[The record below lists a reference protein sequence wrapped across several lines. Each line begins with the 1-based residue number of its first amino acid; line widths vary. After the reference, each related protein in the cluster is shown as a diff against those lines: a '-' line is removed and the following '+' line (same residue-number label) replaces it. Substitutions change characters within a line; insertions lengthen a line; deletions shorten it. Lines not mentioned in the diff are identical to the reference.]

1 MAKKYASDYARDIGA
16 QIQGN
21 VSQVIA
27 LKQKARAD
35 EAEAKRYAE
44 QQARLDRQEAAALR
58 KEARQ
63 IEIDRLNRENLE
75 FERQFK
81 ISAEERAVKADERA
95 ERAADRADEQ
105 FEFQKEEAEDR
116 KTQKY
121 LQRRGVDK
129 IATSVLDPSIID
141 ARDSQAMDLAWQ
153 EYEAAGANLEANIGD
168 PAAEARW
175 AQAQRQWT
183 QVSGVSEGRSKRN
196 QETFQA
202 VQTGGFDN
210 LSTDITTEQE
220 RWANYNLTPK
230 IDENGEVVRDANGE
244 PVMVE
249 PNFFMQEGVLMVGEE
264 GSANAIP
271 WTESRYADASDVYTP
286 LLVAKETAFNST
298 DYANTVAEET
308 FDPNKMRSFTI
319 LDEET
324 KLGTGQLD
332 MAKFDET
339 MTDRARTDFRQN
351 VHLRNQI
358 ALEQYNEDTPG
369 KDYLDSDDQR
379 KALEKYNPEVA
390 NVTLDNGTSV
400 VDGKFKDGK
409 WEFTLS
415 DGDIEDQ
422 NSGLTTD
429 QQRAVKDYR
438 KAYKNY
444 VDRESANVQAKII
457 PIDERPQILAEQQR
471 RLELEQRREDAQN
484 RAANGGTGGGPT
496 APTFTALTTTA
507 ATANPDGST
516 TPGRP
521 TFNFPGNESLTIP
534 GTDFGFP
541 EVAVQGV
548 EFDPTTGEVA
558 AYTLTVPNSVLAAA
572 QRAAGNDAAQQA
584 NVQTMFDK
592 AVATKVTPYKLDAN
606 GEVVTDNNGEPVPNP
621 LFTTITNDIRNTTSG
636 SNRRPGPQARVD
648 QARNEIAIFN
658 YFDDAGILAARGIQ
672 SIDQLTPEL
681 MRELAEMYEAAGQ

>member
-27 LKQKARAD
+27 LKQKARAE

-63 IEIDRLNRENLE
+63 IEIDKLNRENLE

-95 ERAADRADEQ
+95 DRAADRADEQ
-105 FEFQKEEAEDR
+105 FEFQKDEAEDR

-141 ARDSQAMDLAWQ
+141 ARDSQAMDLAWK
-153 EYEAAGANLEANIGD
+153 EYEAAGANLEANVGD

-196 QETFQA
+196 QETFQG

-230 IDENGEVVRDANGE
+230 LDENGEVVRDANGE

-249 PNFFMQEGVLMVGEE
+249 PSFFMQEGVLMVGEE
-264 GSANAIP
+264 GSANAVP
-271 WTESRYADASDVYTP
+271 WTDSRYADASDVYTP

-308 FDPNKMRSFTI
+308 FDPSKMRAFTV

-324 KLGTGQLD
+324 KLGTGELD
-332 MAKFDET
+332 IEAFDGA
-339 MTDRARTDFRQN
+339 MTDRARTDFNQN

-379 KALEKYNPEVA
+379 KALEKYNPEAA
-390 NVTLDNGTSV
+390 NVKFGNDQTPAIYGEYKNGE
-400 VDGKFKDGK
+400 
-409 WEFTLS
+409 WEFAVT
-415 DGDIEDQ
+415 DADIEDS
-422 NSGLTTD
+422 NLTREEKD
-429 QQRAVKDYR
+429 AVKEYR

-444 VDRESANVQAKII
+444 ADKESANVQSKII
-457 PIDERPQILAEQQR
+457 PIDERPQIESERQR
-471 RLELEQRREDAQN
+471 REELEQRRRDAQN
-484 RAANGGTGGGPT
+484 AATTSTSSGPT
-496 APTFTALTTTA
+496 APTFTALTTTPST
-507 ATANPDGST
+507 TAPDGST
-516 TPGRP
+516 VAGVP
-521 TFNFPGNESLTIP
+521 TFNFPGNETVTIP
-534 GTDFGFP
+534 GTEFGFSK
-541 EVAVQGV
+541 VAVQGV
-548 EFDPTTGEVA
+548 ELDPATGEVA
-558 AYTLTVPNSVLAAA
+558 AYTLTVPNDIMTAAMNQAGADPDARA
-572 QRAAGNDAAQQA
+572 QVQNLFDDA
-584 NVQTMFDK
+584 VS
-592 AVATKVTPYKLDAN
+592 TKITPD
-606 GEVVTDNNGEPVPNP
+606 NP
-621 LFTTITNDIRNTTSG
+621 LFASISNDMRNTTSG
-636 SNRRPGPQARVD
+636 SSRRPGPQARIE
-648 QARNEIAIFN
+648 QAQNEISIFN
-658 YFDDAGILAARGIQ
+658 YFAEQGMLGMYGVD
-672 SIDQLTPEL
+672 SIDELTPET
-681 MRELAEMYEAAGQ
+681 MRQMAEDYEAAGQ

>member
-27 LKQKARAD
+27 LKQKARAE

-44 QQARLDRQEAAALR
+44 QQARLDRQEAQSLR

-63 IEIDRLNRENLE
+63 IELDRQARENLE

-196 QETFQA
+196 QETFQG

-230 IDENGEVVRDANGE
+230 LDENGEVVLDADGE

-249 PNFFMQEGVLMVGEE
+249 PSFFMQDGILMVGEE
-264 GSANAIP
+264 GAANAVP
-271 WTESRYADASDVYTP
+271 WTESRYADPSDVYTP

-308 FDPNKMRSFTI
+308 FDTSKMRAFTV

-324 KLGTGQLD
+324 KLGTGELD
-332 MAKFDET
+332 IEAFDGA
-339 MTDRARTDFRQN
+339 MTDRARTDFNQN

-379 KALEKYNPEVA
+379 KALEKYNPEAA
-390 NVTLDNGTSV
+390 NVKFGNDQTPSIYGEYKNGE
-400 VDGKFKDGK
+400 
-409 WEFTLS
+409 WEFAVT
-415 DGDIEDQ
+415 DDDIEDS
-422 NSGLTTD
+422 NLTREEKD
-429 QQRAVKDYR
+429 AVKEYR

-444 VDRESANVQAKII
+444 ADKESANVQAKII
-457 PIDERPQILAEQQR
+457 PIDERPQIESERQR
-471 RLELEQRREDAQN
+471 REELEQRRRDAQN
-484 RAANGGTGGGPT
+484 AATTSTSSGPT

-507 ATANPDGST
+507 DTEVNGVPV
-516 TPGRP
+516 PGRP
-521 TFNFPGNESLTIP
+521 TFNFPGNETVTVP
-534 GTDFGFP
+534 GTDFGFA

-548 EFDPTTGEVA
+548 EFDPVTGEVA
-558 AYTLTVPNSVLAAA
+558 AYTLTVPNSILAAA
-572 QRAAGNDAAQQA
+572 QRAAGNDPAQQA
-584 NVQTMFDK
+584 SVQTAFDK
-592 AVATKVTPYKLDAN
+592 AVAQKITPD
-606 GEVVTDNNGEPVPNP
+606 NP
-621 LFTTITNDIRNTTSG
+621 LFAEITNDIRNTTSG
-636 SNRRPGPQARVD
+636 SNRRPGPQARID
-648 QARNEIAIFN
+648 QAKNELSIYN
-658 YFDDAGILAARGIQ
+658 YFADAGLLSTYGID
-672 SIDQLTPEL
+672 SVDGLTPEIL
-681 MRELAEMYEAAGQ
+681 RRMAEDYDNAGQ

>member
-27 LKQKARAD
+27 LKQKARAE

-44 QQARLDRQEAAALR
+44 QQARLDRQEAQSLR

-63 IEIDRLNRENLE
+63 IEIDKLNRENLE

-81 ISAEERAVKADERA
+81 ISAEERAVNADRRAEEAGERDERRLA
-95 ERAADRADEQ
+95 FQEEQ
-105 FEFQKEEAEDR
+105 AKEKKD
-116 KTQKY
+116 QLY

-129 IATSVLDPSIID
+129 VATSVLDPSAID
-141 ARDSQAMDLAWQ
+141 VRDSQAMDLALK
-153 EYEAAGANLEANIGD
+153 EYQDAGANLEANVGD
-168 PAAEARW
+168 PAAEARF
-175 AQAQRQWT
+175 AQAQRQWF

-196 QETFQA
+196 QETFQT

-220 RWANYNLTPK
+220 RWARYNLTEK
-230 IDENGEVVRDANGE
+230 RDENGEVVLDANGE

-249 PNFFMQEGVLMVGEE
+249 PSFFMQEGILMVGEE

-308 FDPNKMRSFTI
+308 FDPSKMRSFTI

-324 KLGTGQLD
+324 QLGTGQLD
-332 MAKFDET
+332 MDAFDGA
-339 MTDRARTDFRQN
+339 MTDRQRTDFSQN

-379 KALEKYNPEVA
+379 KALEKYNPEAA
-390 NVTLDNGTSV
+390 NVKFGNDKTPAVYGEYKNGE
-400 VDGKFKDGK
+400 
-409 WEFTLS
+409 WEFAVS
-415 DGDIEDQ
+415 DNDIE
-422 NSGLTTD
+422 NSPLTREQKD
-429 QQRAVKDYR
+429 AVKEYR

-444 VDRESANVQAKII
+444 ADKEAANVQAKII
-457 PIDERPQILAEQQR
+457 PIDERPEIERMRYQKERDAVADEAR
-471 RLELEQRREDAQN
+471 RNA
-484 RAANGGTGGGPT
+484 AANGGTGGGPT

-521 TFNFPGNESLTIP
+521 TFNFPGNESLTVP
-534 GTDFGFP
+534 GTDYGFS

-548 EFDPTTGEVA
+548 EFDPATGEVA

-572 QRAAGNDAAQQA
+572 QRAAGNNAAQQA

-592 AVATKVTPYKLDAN
+592 AIATKITPD
-606 GEVVTDNNGEPVPNP
+606 NP
-621 LFTTITNDIRNTTSG
+621 LFATITNDIRNTTSG
-636 SNRRPGPQARVD
+636 SSRRPGPQARID
-648 QARNEIAIFN
+648 QAKNELAIYN
-658 YFDDAGILAARGIQ
+658 YFAEAGLLSTYGIDSVDD
-672 SIDQLTPEL
+672 LTPEL
-681 MRELAEMYEAAGQ
+681 MRQMAEEYEAAGQ

>member
-183 QVSGVSEGRSKRN
+183 QVSGISEGRSKRN

-230 IDENGEVVRDANGE
+230 LDENGEVVRDANGE

-308 FDPNKMRSFTI
+308 FDPNKMRSFTV

-390 NVTLDNGTSV
+390 NVKLNNGTSV

-422 NSGLTTD
+422 NSRLTTD

-444 VDRESANVQAKII
+444 VDRESANVQSKII
-457 PIDERPQILAEQQR
+457 PVDERPQILAEQQR

-484 RAANGGTGGGPT
+484 RATTSTSGGAT
-496 APTFTALTTTA
+496 APTFTALTTTP
-507 ATANPDGST
+507 ATANADGST
-516 TPGRP
+516 TPGVP
-521 TFNFPGNESLTIP
+521 TFNFPGNETVTVP
-534 GTDFGFP
+534 GTDFGFS

-548 EFDPTTGEVA
+548 EFDPATGEVA

-572 QRAAGNDAAQQA
+572 QRRAGNDPTQQA
-584 NVQTMFDK
+584 DVQTLFDK
-592 AVATKVTPYKLDAN
+592 AVATKITPD
-606 GEVVTDNNGEPVPNP
+606 NP
-621 LFTTITNDIRNTTSG
+621 LFAEITNDIRNTTSG
-636 SNRRPGPQARVD
+636 SNRRPGPQARID
-648 QARNEIAIFN
+648 QAKNELAIFN
-658 YFDDAGILAARGIQ
+658 YFEDAGLLSTYGID
-672 SIDQLTPEL
+672 SVDDLTPEL
-681 MRELAEMYEAAGQ
+681 MRQMAEEYEAAGQ

>member
-63 IEIDRLNRENLE
+63 IEIDKLNRENLE

-105 FEFQKEEAEDR
+105 FEFQREEAEER
-116 KTQKY
+116 KTERY

-129 IATSVLDPSIID
+129 VATTVLDPSVID
-141 ARDSQAMDLAWQ
+141 VRDSKAIDLALK
-153 EYEAAGANLEANIGD
+153 EYQDAGVNIELNVGD
-168 PAAEARW
+168 PAAEARF
-175 AQAQRQWT
+175 AQAQRQWF

-196 QETFQA
+196 QETFQT

-230 IDENGEVVRDANGE
+230 LDENGEVVRDANGE

-249 PNFFMQEGVLMVGEE
+249 PSFFMQEGVLMVGEE

-271 WTESRYADASDVYTP
+271 WTESRYADPSDVYTP

-308 FDPNKMRSFTI
+308 FDPSKMRSFTV

-324 KLGTGQLD
+324 QLGTGQLD
-332 MAKFDET
+332 MEAFDGA
-339 MTDRARTDFRQN
+339 MTDRQRTDFSQN

-379 KALEKYNPEVA
+379 KALEKYNPEAA
-390 NVTLDNGTSV
+390 NVKFGNDQTPAIYGEYKNGE
-400 VDGKFKDGK
+400 
-409 WEFTLS
+409 WEFAVS
-415 DGDIEDQ
+415 DNDIE
-422 NSGLTTD
+422 NSPLSREQKD
-429 QQRAVKDYR
+429 AVKEYR

-444 VDRESANVQAKII
+444 ADKESANVQSKII
-457 PIDERPQILAEQQR
+457 PIDERPQIEAEQQR
-471 RLELEQRREDAQN
+471 RLEREQARQDAQN
-484 RAANGGTGGGPT
+484 RATTSTSGGAT
-496 APTFTALTTTA
+496 APTFTALTTTP
-507 ATANPDGST
+507 ATANPDGTT
-516 TPGRP
+516 TPGVP
-521 TFNFPGNESLTIP
+521 TFNFPGNETVTVP
-534 GTDFGFP
+534 GTSFGFDK
-541 EVAVQGV
+541 VAVQGV
-548 EFDPTTGEVA
+548 EFDPATGEVA
-558 AYTLTVPNSVLAAA
+558 AYTLTVPNDIMTAAMNQAGADPDA
-572 QRAAGNDAAQQA
+572 QAR
-584 NVQTMFDK
+584 VQSLFDE
-592 AVATKVTPYKLDAN
+592 AVATKITPD
-606 GEVVTDNNGEPVPNP
+606 NP
-621 LFTTITNDIRNTTSG
+621 LFDSITNDMRNTTSG
-636 SNRRPGPQARVD
+636 SNRRPGPQARIE
-648 QARNEIAIFN
+648 QAKNELAVFN
-658 YFDDAGILAARGIQ
+658 YFAEQGMLGMYGVG
-672 SIDQLTPEL
+672 SIDELTPET
-681 MRELAEMYEAAGQ
+681 MRQMAEDYEAAGQ

>member
-27 LKQKARAD
+27 LKQKARAE

-44 QQARLDRQEAAALR
+44 QQARLDRQEAQSLR

-63 IEIDRLNRENLE
+63 IEIDKLNRENLE
-75 FERQFK
+75 FERKFK
-81 ISAEERAVKADERA
+81 ISAEERAVNADRRAEEAGERDERRLA
-95 ERAADRADEQ
+95 FQEEQ
-105 FEFQKEEAEDR
+105 AKEKKD
-116 KTQKY
+116 QLY

-129 IATSVLDPSIID
+129 VATSVLDPSAID
-141 ARDSQAMDLAWQ
+141 VRDSQAMDLALK
-153 EYEAAGANLEANIGD
+153 EYQDAGANLEANVGD
-168 PAAEARW
+168 PAAEARF

-183 QVSGVSEGRSKRN
+183 QVSGVSEGRSKKN
-196 QETFQA
+196 QETFQT

-220 RWANYNLTPK
+220 RWAKYNLTEK
-230 IDENGEVVRDANGE
+230 RDENGEVVLDANGE

-308 FDPNKMRSFTI
+308 FDPSKMRSFTV

-324 KLGTGQLD
+324 QLGTGQLD
-332 MAKFDET
+332 MDAFDGA
-339 MTDRARTDFRQN
+339 MTDRQRTDFSQN

-379 KALEKYNPEVA
+379 KALEKYNPEAA
-390 NVTLDNGTSV
+390 NVKFGDDNTPAVYGEYKN
-400 VDGKFKDGK
+400 GE
-409 WEFTLS
+409 WEFAVS
-415 DGDIEDQ
+415 DNDIE
-422 NSGLTTD
+422 NSPLTREQKD
-429 QQRAVKDYR
+429 AVKEYR

-444 VDRESANVQAKII
+444 ADKEAANVQAKII
-457 PIDERPQILAEQQR
+457 PIDERPQIEAEQQR
-471 RLELEQRREDAQN
+471 RLEREQAREDAQN
-484 RAANGGTGGGPT
+484 RAASGGTTGGGPT

-507 ATANPDGST
+507 DTEVNGMPV
-516 TPGRP
+516 PGRP

-548 EFDPTTGEVA
+548 EFDPVTGEVA

-572 QRAAGNDAAQQA
+572 QRAAGNDPAQRAQ
-584 NVQTMFDK
+584 VQTMFDK
-592 AVATKVTPYKLDAN
+592 AVAQKITPD
-606 GEVVTDNNGEPVPNP
+606 NP
-621 LFTTITNDIRNTTSG
+621 LFATITNDIRNTTSG
-636 SNRRPGPQARVD
+636 SNRRPGPQARID
-648 QARNEIAIFN
+648 QAKNELTIYN
-658 YFDDAGILAARGIQ
+658 YFADAGLL
-672 SIDQLTPEL
+672 STYNIDSVDGLTPEIL
-681 MRELAEMYEAAGQ
+681 RRMAEDYNNAGQ